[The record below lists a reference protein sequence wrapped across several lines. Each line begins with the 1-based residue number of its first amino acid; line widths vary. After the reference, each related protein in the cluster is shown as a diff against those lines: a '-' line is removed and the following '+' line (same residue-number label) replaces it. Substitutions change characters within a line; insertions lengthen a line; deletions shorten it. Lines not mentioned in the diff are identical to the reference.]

1 MYYNSIFQDAVA
13 DKQTVSLMNTLKNC
27 RKLLLG
33 IKLGLINL
41 KNDSFNTYFCHV
53 ILIFDKNNVTLQR
66 HSLLCSLQGCTVCC
80 TLHNVKASSMLCQLA
95 VLNVRNSRLM
105 VKDNVGSDCYWYA
118 QKRTGVCIEGI
129 IYPQHTFL
137 RIRATYWRRQKLH
150 SFTIKGYSHGLV
162 HRTS

>member
-1 MYYNSIFQDAVA
+1 MKNAI
-13 DKQTVSLMNTLKNC
+13 LGTLFNDFVP
-27 RKLLLG
+27 
-33 IKLGLINL
+33 
-41 KNDSFNTYFCHV
+41 KNDSWNAYFKR
-53 ILIFDKNNVTLQR
+53 ISLIFHEKCVPLQS
-66 HSLLCSLQGCTVCC
+66 HSLLCCLQGSTAGR

-129 IYPQHTFL
+129 IYPQHTFS

-150 SFTIKGYSHGLV
+150 SFTIKGNSHGLV

>member
-1 MYYNSIFQDAVA
+1 M
-13 DKQTVSLMNTLKNC
+13 
-27 RKLLLG
+27 G
-33 IKLGLINL
+33 IKLELINL
-41 KNDSFNTYFCHV
+41 KNDSLNTYFCYF

-118 QKRTGVCIEGI
+118 RKRTRVCIEGI
-129 IYPQHTFL
+129 LYPQHTFP

-150 SFTIKGYSHGLV
+150 SFTYKGNSHGLEQ
-162 HRTS
+162 RTS